1 MTTTKVTTLLAV
13 SAMLDCRA
21 HSSWRRRSGRDLKPR
36 PGATLYEADA
46 NSGNILTFT
55 PAGVQSTFASGTLEP
70 FGLAFDAAGNLYV
83 ADTGTGDIYKFTPEG
98 VQSTFASG
106 LKSPGGLAFD
116 AAGNLYVGDSS
127 SNVYKFTPSGVRT
140 TFATVPAGG
149 LPLGLAFDAAGNL
162 YVSDSF
168 NSKIFEYSS
177 HWRPNHF
184 CQQRGER
191 PLCLG
196 LRRCRQ
202 PLRGRY

>member
-1 MTTTKVTTLLAV
+1 M
-13 SAMLDCRA
+13 
-21 HSSWRRRSGRDLKPR
+21 
-36 PGATLYEADA
+36 
-46 NSGNILTFT
+46 
-55 PAGVQSTFASGTLEP
+55 
-70 FGLAFDAAGNLYV
+70 

-98 VQSTFASG
+98 VQSHLRLRAEES
-106 LKSPGGLAFD
+106 LGLAFD

-168 NSKIFEYSS
+168 NSKIFEYSPLAPQPLLS
-177 HWRPNHF
+177 AA
-184 CQQRGER
+184 GER